1 MRWLVVCLGVVVA
14 ISASAGSYEMSAFAA
29 LGSSFL
35 ESEAGITVYT
45 KLNPVNLVQ
54 AERALKYV
62 EQRTDQY
69 VIGSLSLPGY
79 DESHDVHV
87 YVDALGWVAVYYLAQ
102 EPVSKIV
109 DWRDYSSSG
118 ITSTKLEDG
127 LLLVTDALHQGLP
140 YIQYYD
146 FRYPDAT
153 SLSIITDEEVANG
166 SSNFRLLIPCSYI
179 VYSRTWSHM
188 MYNGFSGIGYPAY
201 GSRILVDGTELNS
214 WEGYYGGFGIWDG
227 NITPTQLE
235 CGVWHD
241 VRVTNWRVDGDYQW
255 SGVAIVLVYSE

>member
-109 DWRDYSSSG
+109 DWRDYSSAG

-127 LLLVTDALHQGLP
+127 LLLVADALHQGLP

-153 SLSIITDEEVANG
+153 SLSIITDEEVAGG
-166 SSNFRLLIPCSYI
+166 SSSFRLLIPCSYI
-179 VYSRTWSHM
+179 VYSRTWSHV
-188 MYNGFSGIGYPAY
+188 MYNGYSSHSY
-201 GSRILVDGTELNS
+201 GSKILVDGTELHS
-214 WEGYYGGFGIWDG
+214 WSGHYGGFAIWDG
-227 NITPTQLE
+227 NITPTQLQ
-235 CGVWHD
+235 CDVWHD
-241 VRVTNWRVDGDYQW
+241 VVVKNSSAYGDKEW
-255 SGVAIVLVYSE
+255 SGVAAVLVYSD